1 MCYSIEPRT
10 RKYVKWYEFLLFA
23 RNLFVKYRKEVSS
36 IARKKGLDTAKA
48 ASTKVVRKI
57 VEEQVN
63 S

>member
-1 MCYSIEPRT
+1 MLFYRT
-10 RKYVKWYEFLLFA
+10 KNKKICQMIWIFVICKK
-23 RNLFVKYRKEVSS
+23 FVKYRKEVSN

>member
-1 MCYSIEPRT
+1 MC
-10 RKYVKWYEFLLFA
+10 KK
-23 RNLFVKYRKEVSS
+23 FVKYRKEVSN